1 MHIVFG
7 WELDGSSHPQTANG
21 AAAAIGQPVV
31 GPNGL
36 LDILESTLGLL
47 GPNTP
52 AAVRIARYLERL
64 RSLDDGSRFY
74 SRSFARDAWATAKQI
89 LAWRDELYA
98 SGWQGQP
105 IESAGARL
113 ETMASIET
121 ATGQPLG
128 NSRGERLH
136 AVLEILTKGHEL
148 PIERIDVVPSEE
160 RLPTM
165 WRRLLAHL
173 RVTGVSIRN
182 LECPANTGDSD
193 LVAIQRAL
201 CGVKAEKFV
210 GDGSLIILDA
220 DDEWQAADAVAAWLA
235 SGDNRETVIVRGTGC
250 PALDAAC
257 RRLGLP
263 RPGWTE
269 TSPQRNALQV
279 LPLALEI
286 LWEPL
291 EPARVLEFLSL
302 PQSPLPRFV
311 SHRFTRALMDEPGIG
326 GERWIEAWRDCIND
340 LTGWRRADGLDDT
353 AVKKEVGKAQE
364 EWKFWLEP
372 QRFRRS
378 DGLPVQLIQD
388 VCHRIAQWSG
398 GVAQRDNDYLFLTAA
413 AHSSTLSESIAALGA
428 SRIPAIQLGRIIDAV
443 TAEGATTPAA
453 SEEAAPWSVVD
464 APGQIWG
471 TADTVLWWGFSGDVS
486 PPARQPWSSAE
497 IAALTAV
504 DAHIEP
510 IEAATIREAAS
521 WRQALLGARS
531 RAILV
536 MPRRLRG
543 ETATPHP
550 LWHEIFAQLE
560 SLQAVAKAR
569 IPAGTLSLSETA
581 SIGERV
587 INRQGIGPLALPTAR
602 RRWVVPASTL
612 TRRPTESITSI
623 KTMIECPL
631 AWTLNYGARI
641 RPSALDALPDDAKLI
656 GTLAHAI
663 VEKLFAQ
670 RKSWLPEEAA
680 TETAKMF
687 DSLAIQTAAP
697 LLRPGYAVEF
707 ERAKVRVTDSIRLL
721 IQMISDAGLTV
732 RGVEEELVA
741 TFAPGQDFE
750 GYLDLVLEDAKG
762 RSVVLDLKWSTR
774 DKYRREE
781 IQEGRALQ
789 LAAYTWL
796 EEQAGHT
803 SLGAGYFMLRQQN
816 LLFTGSYPFSAA
828 HHVPGS
834 DLNQTWAALC
844 AAYNH
849 RMEQLERGDVLVRGI
864 PAGTDEID
872 VDPMPQV
879 EPSCRFCDYSSL
891 CGASIEGGRR

>member
-7 WELDGSSHPQTANG
+7 WELDGSCHPQTANG

-36 LDILESTLGLL
+36 LGILESTLGLL

-52 AAVRIARYLERL
+52 AAVRIARYQERL

-121 ATGQPLG
+121 TAGQPLG

-136 AVLEILTKGHEL
+136 AVLEVLTKEHEL
-148 PIERIDVVPSEE
+148 PIERIDVVPSEK

-165 WRRLLAHL
+165 WRRLLVRL
-173 RVTGVSIRN
+173 RATGITIRS
-182 LECPANTGDSD
+182 LELPANTGNSD

-235 SGDNRETVIVRGTGC
+235 SGDNRETVIVRGTGG

-263 RPGWTE
+263 RLGWTE
-269 TSPQRNALQV
+269 TSPQRGALQV

-302 PQSPLPRFV
+302 PQSPLPQFV
-311 SHRFTRALMDEPGIG
+311 SHRFARALMDEPGIG

-340 LTGWRRADGLDDT
+340 LAGWRRADGLDD
-353 AVKKEVGKAQE
+353 AAIKKEVGKAQE

-378 DGLPVQLIQD
+378 DGLPAQLIQD

-398 GVAQRDNDYLFLTAA
+398 GVAHRDNDYLFLTAA
-413 AHSSTLSESIAALGA
+413 AHSSALSESIAALGA
-428 SRIPAIQLGRIIDAV
+428 SCIPAIQLGRIIDAV
-443 TAEGATTPAA
+443 TAEGATAPAA

-486 PPARQPWSSAE
+486 SPPRQPWSSAE
-497 IAALTAV
+497 IAVLATV
-504 DAHIEP
+504 DTHIES
-510 IEAATIREAAS
+510 IEAAVIREAAS

-531 RAILV
+531 RAVLV

-569 IPAGTLSLSETA
+569 ILAQTISLGETA
-581 SIGERV
+581 RMGDRV
-587 INRQGIGPLALPTAR
+587 INRQGIGPLTLPTAR

-612 TRRPTESITSI
+612 ARRPTESITSI
-623 KTMIECPL
+623 KAMIECPL

-641 RPSALDALPDDAKLI
+641 RHSALDALPDDANLI
-656 GTLAHAI
+656 GTLAHAV

-670 RKSWLPEEAA
+670 RKHWLPEEAA
-680 TETAKMF
+680 TEAAKMF

-697 LLRPGYAVEF
+697 LLRPGYAVEY
-707 ERAKVRVTDSIRLL
+707 ERAKVRVSDSIRLL
-721 IQMISDAGLTV
+721 IQMISDADLTI
-732 RGVEEELVA
+732 RGVEEELVV
-741 TFAPGQDFE
+741 TFAPGQDFG
-750 GYLDLVLEDAKG
+750 GYLDLVLEDTKG

-796 EEQAGHT
+796 EEQAGRT

-834 DLNQTWAALC
+834 DLKQTWAVLR
-844 AAYNH
+844 AAYDH

-864 PAGTDEID
+864 PAGTDETD

-879 EPSCRFCDYSSL
+879 EPSCRFCDYISL
-891 CGASIEGGRR
+891 CGASIEGGQR

>member
-7 WELDGSSHPQTANG
+7 WKLDGPCYPQTANA
-21 AAAAIGQPVV
+21 AAAAIGKPVV
-31 GPNGL
+31 GPNGF
-36 LDILESTLGLL
+36 LGLL
-47 GPNTP
+47 ESAFGLVGPNTSV
-52 AAVRIARYLERL
+52 AVRIARYQGRL

-74 SRSFARDAWATAKQI
+74 SRSFARDAWATSKQI

-98 SGWQGQP
+98 SGWRGQR
-105 IESAGARL
+105 IESAGPRL
-113 ETMASIET
+113 DTMASLE
-121 ATGQPLG
+121 AAEGQPLG
-128 NSRGERLH
+128 SSPGERLH
-136 AVLEILTKGHEL
+136 AVLEVLATGRKL
-148 PIERIDVVPSEE
+148 SIETIAVVPSEE
-160 RLPTM
+160 RLPLM
-165 WRRLLAHL
+165 WRRLLARL
-173 RVTGVSIRN
+173 RATGITIRN
-182 LECPANTGDSD
+182 LEPPTNTGDSD
-193 LVAIQRAL
+193 LVAVQRAL

-220 DDEWQAADAVAAWLA
+220 DDEWQAADAVAAWLS

-269 TSPQRNALQV
+269 TSPQRSALQV

-291 EPARVLEFLSL
+291 ETARVLEFLSL
-302 PQSPLPRFV
+302 PRSPLPRFV
-311 SHRFTRALMDEPGIG
+311 SRRFARALMDEPGIG
-326 GERWIEAWRDCIND
+326 GERWIEAWQDCIED
-340 LTGWRRADGLDDT
+340 LTGWRRAEGLDD
-353 AVKKEVGKAQE
+353 AAIKKEIGKAQD

-378 DGLPVQLIQD
+378 DGIPVQLVQD
-388 VCHRIAQWSG
+388 VCRRIAQWSG
-398 GVAQRDNDYLFLTAA
+398 AVAQRDNDYLFLTAA
-413 AHSSTLSESIAALGA
+413 AHSSALSESIAALGA

-443 TAEGATTPAA
+443 TAEGATAPAA

-464 APGQIWG
+464 APGQVWG
-471 TADTVLWWGFSGDVS
+471 TADTVIWWGFSGDVS
-486 PPARQPWSSAE
+486 SPPRQPWSSAE
-497 IAALTAV
+497 IAALATV
-504 DAHIEP
+504 DAHVEP
-510 IEAATIREAAS
+510 IEDAVIREAAS
-521 WRQALLGARS
+521 WRQALIGARS

-569 IPAGTLSLSETA
+569 IPAQTISLGETA
-581 SIGERV
+581 RMGDRV
-587 INRQGIGPLALPTAR
+587 IKRQGIGPLTLPTAR
-602 RRWVVPASTL
+602 RRWVVPASTIA
-612 TRRPTESITSI
+612 RRPIESITSI

-631 AWTLNYGARI
+631 AWALNYGARV
-641 RPSALDALPDDAKLI
+641 RPGALDVLPDDANLI
-656 GTLAHAI
+656 GILAHAV
-663 VEKLFAQ
+663 VEKLFDR
-670 RKSWLPEEAA
+670 RKNWLPDEAA
-680 TETAKMF
+680 AEAANMF
-687 DSLAIQTAAP
+687 DSLAGQTAAP
-697 LLRPGYAVEF
+697 LLRPGYAVEY
-707 ERAKVRVTDSIRLL
+707 ERAKARVSDSIRLL

-732 RGVEEELVA
+732 RGVEEEVVVA
-741 TFAPGQDFE
+741 FAPGQDFA

-781 IQEGRALQ
+781 VQEGRALQ

-796 EEQAGHT
+796 EEQAGRT
-803 SLGAGYFMLRQQN
+803 SLGAGYFMLRQQS
-816 LLFTGSYPFSAA
+816 LLFTGPYPFSTA

-834 DLNQTWAALC
+834 DLQQTWAVLR
-844 AAYNH
+844 AAYDR
-849 RMEQLERGDVLVRGI
+849 RMEQLERGDVLVRGV
-864 PAGTDEID
+864 PAGTDDTD

-879 EPSCRFCDYSSL
+879 EPGCRFCDYRSL
-891 CGASIEGGRR
+891 CGASIDGGRR